1 MSRKTSSKSPRP
13 RLYVCTAQTL
23 ITVHGA
29 GPQGV
34 GKVLT
39 AGAQVDFDEVVGHGP
54 DGPVTLEQALGA
66 HAQTF
71 FTPATMPASAPM
83 AQDSEE

>member
-1 MSRKTSSKSPRP
+1 MMRARQVVAARP
-13 RLYVCTAQTL
+13 RIYVCTARTV

-39 AGAQVDFDEVVGHGP
+39 HGAQVDFDEVVGRGP

-71 FTPATMPASAPM
+71 FTPATPPASAPT